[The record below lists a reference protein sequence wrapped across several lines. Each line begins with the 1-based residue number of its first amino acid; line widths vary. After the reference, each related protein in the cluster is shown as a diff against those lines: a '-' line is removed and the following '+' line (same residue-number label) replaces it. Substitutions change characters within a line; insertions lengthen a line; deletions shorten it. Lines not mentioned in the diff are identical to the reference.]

1 MVVCRR
7 TVETPLLGCGQH
19 PKKRVLQMPVTPAER
34 RLIASAAAAQGWAN
48 TVDRAARGR
57 HGQKG
62 LFAKYLAEV
71 PDEITDPAARRKN
84 AESRMR
90 AHYAR
95 MAYRSAKVRRERKE
109 AEQQQ
114 ADELKSKRANK
125 TRAVVDMT

>member
-1 MVVCRR
+1 
-7 TVETPLLGCGQH
+7 
-19 PKKRVLQMPVTPAER
+19 MPITPAER
-34 RLIASAAAAQGWAN
+34 RLRASIAGAQGWIN

-62 LFAKYLAEV
+62 LFAKYLREV
-71 PDEITDPAARRKN
+71 PDEITNPAERRKN

-109 AEQQQ
+109 AEQAE
-114 ADELKSKRANK
+114 ADELKAARAKN
-125 TRAVVDMT
+125 TRGGAVR

>member
-1 MVVCRR
+1 MPA
-7 TVETPLLGCGQH
+7 TP
-19 PKKRVLQMPVTPAER
+19 TER
-34 RLIASAAAAQGWAN
+34 RLIASAAGAAGWAR

-71 PDEITDPAARRKN
+71 PDTITDPAARRKN

-109 AEQQQ
+109 AQE
-114 ADELKSKRANK
+114 AEAAELKAKR
-125 TRAVVDMT
+125 RGVSRD